1 MPPLHALALQGMMG
15 ALVIMLLSGGILNG
29 LTPNLGDVKRNHQW
43 YLEVSVGKWCG
54 ERNKPLGGCCP
65 CPKR

>member
-1 MPPLHALALQGMMG
+1 MMG

-43 YLEVSVGKWCG
+43 YLEVGVGKWG
-54 ERNKPLGGCCP
+54 RVVRKGRLHGNNCP
-65 CPKR
+65 TTHSPAAR

>member
-1 MPPLHALALQGMMG
+1 MG

-43 YLEVSVGKWCG
+43 YLEVGRCG
-54 ERNKPLGGCCP
+54 EMVWAGR
-65 CPKR
+65 

>member
-1 MPPLHALALQGMMG
+1 MMG

-43 YLEVSVGKWCG
+43 YLEVSVGKWWG
-54 ERNKPLGGCCP
+54 QGSQEG
-65 CPKR
+65 